1 MNDTVNKTF
10 TDTDALLSLAGNIP
24 WKLTGENVVWVTTK
38 EGNEIPEN
46 LEWYDSSYPIP
57 TKLELANEVVRL
69 QAEWDEK
76 QYQRQ
81 RQPEYPPLADLADA
95 LYWQA
100 QGDESKMQEYLS
112 AVQSVKN
119 KYPKGEP
126 Q

>member
-1 MNDTVNKTF
+1 MNDIVNRTF
-10 TDTDALLSLAGNIP
+10 TDTDALLSLVGNAP
-24 WKLTGENVVWVTTK
+24 WKLTGENVVWVTTE
-38 EGNEIPEN
+38 EGTEIPEN
-46 LEWYDSSYPIP
+46 LEWYDTSYPIP
-57 TKLELANEVVRL
+57 TKEELVNEVVRL
-69 QAEWDEK
+69 QSEWDAK
-76 QYQRQ
+76 QYQRR